1 MSEKNESTDLK
12 KSELATSKTTISGT
26 SGEGQPLFA
35 KPIERFHYTTSE
47 YFVAIKDSERGTVAL
62 MPIGWVGEP
71 SLIVAEIR
79 LEDLK
84 NLMKQL

>member
-1 MSEKNESTDLK
+1 M
-12 KSELATSKTTISGT
+12 
-26 SGEGQPLFA
+26 
-35 KPIERFHYTTSE
+35 SE
-47 YFVAIKDSERGTVAL
+47 YFVAIKDNERGTVAL

-84 NLMKQL
+84 SLVKQL

>member
-1 MSEKNESTDLK
+1 MK

>member
-1 MSEKNESTDLK
+1 MSEKNESTDLS
-12 KSELATSKTTISGT
+12 KSEKVTSTNTISGT

-35 KPIERFHYTTSE
+35 KPIERFHYTSSE

-71 SLIVAEIR
+71 SLIIAEIR
-79 LEDLK
+79 LDDLK
-84 NLMKQL
+84 ALLKQL